1 MKNFIFFSLFIIFC
15 SQSFAQQL
23 EAKVLDADTNNP
35 LEGVHIYYTNQ
46 KAVEITDKQ
55 GNFSIKY
62 RKEHLDDSIHFS
74 ILNYKKTA
82 IILRDLISRKSP
94 VLLEQTTESLTEVTI
109 SSQTKHF
116 KNVPYKKLENLPY
129 GLFEFGSVLKDGKIY
144 IIAGNATTRTD
155 DLNHRLSINNENV
168 SDPNGMLKQLTKN
181 SFSINFDDFRGDLL
195 VYDIETDHWTKK
207 LKNTF
212 AERAMNGMLA
222 YKEKFY
228 VFGGKTLSKNGKF
241 EYLDNTI
248 EIYDPKTDSIL
259 VDETNPHMAV
269 NAASFVYQNNLVIMG
284 GSVKKNRERD
294 TKVYTNKVH
303 LQDLETGLWYELG
316 NMPEAKETQGILID
330 NKFYMVGGFDGK
342 KLTGIESYDLN
353 TRKWH
358 REAILFQGMAQPA
371 LASHGNLL
379 YIYDDGKICT
389 YNLITKTLK
398 EYHIPIRRQAS
409 AMHIYENKLILMGG
423 VSNYNYNFLPRNS
436 VYQINLKDIEHS
448 EIMQSKNFGGLANY

>member
-1 MKNFIFFSLFIIFC
+1 MKNSILFSLVIIFC

-23 EAKVLDADTNNP
+23 KGKVLDADTNNP

-82 IILRDLISRKSP
+82 ISLRDLISRKSP
-94 VLLEQTTESLTEVTI
+94 ILLEQTTESLTEVTI

-144 IIAGNATTRTD
+144 IIAGNSTRNSETLKGVLSMD
-155 DLNHRLSINNENV
+155 NLNMV
-168 SDPNGMLKQLTKN
+168 DPNAMTRKISLSRAK
-181 SFSINFDDFRGDLL
+181 IDFNDFKGDLL
-195 VYDIETDHWTKK
+195 IYDIAKNHWTKK
-207 LKNTF
+207 FKKTF
-212 AERAMNGMLA
+212 AERVMNGMLA

-228 VFGGKTLSKNGKF
+228 VFGGKTLSRNGKF

-269 NAASFVYQNNLVIMG
+269 NAASFVYENKLVIMG

-316 NMPEAKETQGILID
+316 NMPEAKEIQGILID
-330 NKFYMVGGFDGK
+330 NKFYMVGGFAGK

-353 TRKWH
+353 TRKWQ
-358 REAILFQGMAQPA
+358 REAVLFQGMAQPA
-371 LASHGNLL
+371 LASAGDLL
-379 YIYDDGKICT
+379 YIYDEGKICT
-389 YNLITKTLK
+389 YNLITKSLK
-398 EYHIPIRRQAS
+398 EYHIPVKRQAS
-409 AMHIYENKLILMGG
+409 AMHIYENKLILIGG
-423 VSNYNYNFLPRNS
+423 VSSYNYNFLPRNS
-436 VYQINLKDIEHS
+436 VYQIKLEDIEHS
-448 EIMQSKNFGGLANY
+448 EVMQSKNFGALANY